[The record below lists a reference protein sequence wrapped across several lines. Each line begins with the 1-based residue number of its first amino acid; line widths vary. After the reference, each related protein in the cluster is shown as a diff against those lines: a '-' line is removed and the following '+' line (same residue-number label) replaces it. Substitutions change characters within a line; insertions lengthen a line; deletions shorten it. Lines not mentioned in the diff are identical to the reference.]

1 MRIKKYIIEFADIF
15 IKVLLVGI
23 VMTYLSSLIIH
34 GSGVVDWETCFSYAI
49 ILGILF
55 PSNYERK
62 KKQEEKL
69 TNNV

>member
-1 MRIKKYIIEFADIF
+1 MGIKKYMIEFADIF

-34 GSGVVDWETCFSYAI
+34 GSGAVNWETCFSYAI

-55 PSNYERK
+55 PANNHRK
-62 KKQEEKL
+62 KKQEEK
-69 TNNV
+69 